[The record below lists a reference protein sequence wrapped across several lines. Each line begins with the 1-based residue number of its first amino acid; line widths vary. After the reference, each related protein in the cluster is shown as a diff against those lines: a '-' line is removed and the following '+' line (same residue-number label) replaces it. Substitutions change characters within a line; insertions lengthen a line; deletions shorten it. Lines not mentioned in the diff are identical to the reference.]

1 MEANPAIRT
10 PEEDGEEDEERRVLS
25 EVFEEDAFLTP
36 CAFQTAKFMRFSN
49 RRPHSQADSATFPS

>member
-49 RRPHSQADSATFPS
+49 RRPHPQA